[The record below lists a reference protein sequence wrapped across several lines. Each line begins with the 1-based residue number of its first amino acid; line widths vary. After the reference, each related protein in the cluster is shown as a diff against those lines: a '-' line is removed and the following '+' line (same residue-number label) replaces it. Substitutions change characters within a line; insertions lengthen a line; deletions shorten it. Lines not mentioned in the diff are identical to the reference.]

1 MLRLR
6 RGEESTLTDWYFEID
21 RGLLGL
27 VLIVISIGLITLIS
41 AGAAQAAHMNP
52 PQPWFFFIK
61 KAILPYS
68 IGLMCLFGFSML
80 NKDKIIKISVLGLLV
95 GIGFLLFT
103 IIHPF
108 KEHGSARWV
117 RFMGQR
123 FMPADVIKPFFIMI
137 TAWFLAKMHDVYG
150 GDIFFNKESWKFNK
164 ISWWPYLLV
173 FTICILFIFMHP
185 DVGTAALYVGVL
197 FVMLFVAGLPWK
209 LLPALFGTIVAMGMA
224 ALVFMPHIQER
235 AKQIFYTLPR
245 SQIWFS
251 KNSIRHG
258 GLFGSGDESFVKDV
272 LPESTNDF
280 VYSAIAEDWGAIA
293 ASGLVILLFV
303 ILMKMLKHAI
313 YAKDNFVVYALA
325 GSVALFGGQIC
336 FNLMTALHL
345 FLNKGMTLPF
355 VSYGGVSFIT
365 FCILFGMLLAIIR
378 EDTWNN

>member
-6 RGEESTLTDWYFEID
+6 RGEESKLTDWYFEID
-21 RGLLGL
+21 RKLLGL
-27 VLIVISIGLITLIS
+27 ILLLVCVGLVTLVS
-41 AGAAQAAHMNP
+41 AGAAQAARMNP

-61 KAILPYS
+61 KAIIPYS

-80 NKDKIIKISVLGLLV
+80 NKEKIIKISVLGLLV
-95 GIGFLLFT
+95 GIGLLLFSV
-103 IIHPF
+103 IHPF

-117 RFMGQR
+117 RIMNLR
-123 FMPADVIKPFFIMI
+123 FMPADVIKPFFIII
-137 TAWFLAKMHDVYG
+137 TAWFLAKMHSLYG
-150 GDIFFNKESWKFNK
+150 GDIFFNKEAWKLKK
-164 ISWWPYLLV
+164 ISWWPYLAV
-173 FTICILFIFMHP
+173 FAISILFIFLHP

-209 LLPALFGTIVAMGMA
+209 LFPVLFGTFGIMAGA
-224 ALVFMPHIQER
+224 ALLIMPHIQER
-235 AKQIFYTLPR
+235 AKQIFYTAPR

-280 VYSAIAEDWGAIA
+280 VYSAIAEDWGAIV
-293 ASGLVILLFV
+293 ASFLVVALFIV
-303 ILMKMLKHAI
+303 LIRMIKHAI
-313 YAKDNFVVYALA
+313 YAKDDFVVYAVTGA
-325 GSVALFGGQIC
+325 AALFGGQIC

-345 FLNKGMTLPF
+345 FFNKGMTLPF
-355 VSYGGVSFIT
+355 ISYGGVSFIT
-365 FCILFGMLLAIIR
+365 FCVLFGMLLAIIR